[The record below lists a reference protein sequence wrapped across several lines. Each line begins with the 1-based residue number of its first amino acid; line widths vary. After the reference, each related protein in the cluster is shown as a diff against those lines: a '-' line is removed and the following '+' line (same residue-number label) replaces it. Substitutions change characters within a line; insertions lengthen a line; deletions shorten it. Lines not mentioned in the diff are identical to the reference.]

1 MKKGTLLLIGIT
13 LSHFIGNTQIN
24 NENGPMVSS
33 SPQSKVAQTSENRF
47 VIEED
52 VMEMPIYES
61 ITVEKIWK
69 DYEFF
74 GKSVSGF
81 RSMKDGNFFSKITR
95 VEGGVTVTK
104 HKFSDYEGS
113 GEVLIAADLIKS
125 IQMDD
130 YSFNSDETKAL
141 ISTNK
146 KSIYRRSF
154 SAVYYLL
161 DLETKKLQPLDESRQ
176 PQTLAEYSPDGT
188 KVSYIFENNLYVKD
202 IASGKVK
209 QLTKDGETN
218 KIING
223 TTDWVY
229 EEEFAITKAYGWSP
243 DSKFIAFL
251 KFNEDKVKEFNL
263 TYHYKLY
270 PNLYTFKYPKA
281 GEDNSVVTAHMVKA
295 KGGKAKQIELG
306 EYEYIPR
313 LKWSNTDNNLIIQ
326 TLNRH
331 QNHLKYHL
339 VSMNGKKHT
348 TKSFYE
354 EKSKT
359 YVEIDDNLL
368 ILKDGKTILRT
379 SEQNGFNHIY
389 KLGFDGKSTQITKG
403 DWDVIEFLGVD
414 EDNGTI
420 YYASAEKGPIY
431 KSIYKTGIDG
441 SGSHIISEET
451 GHSDAEFSNGMKY
464 FIKSHSDAN
473 TPTVYTLCDNTGKA
487 LKVLEDNADLIE
499 TLSDY
504 DLQKKEFIK
513 FKGYETELNGWMI
526 KPPNF
531 NPNKKYP
538 VYINIY
544 GGPGANTVSDSW
556 GSVNYMYHQLLA
568 QEGYIVVS
576 VDPRGT
582 MYRGEDFKKST
593 YLQLGKLE
601 TEDFIA
607 VGKELQGY
615 SYVDK
620 RRIGMM
626 GWSYGGFMTSLAMTK
641 GADVF
646 KMGIAVAPVT
656 NWRYYDNIYTERF
669 MRTPEENADGYDQNS
684 PINFVDQLKGKYLLI
699 HGSGDDNVH
708 YQNTMEMINAMVKAN
723 KQFDLFVYPNKNH
736 GIYGGNT
743 RNHLFNM
750 MFDYTLEN
758 L

>member
-1 MKKGTLLLIGIT
+1 MKKGTLFLIATVIGCT
-13 LSHFIGNTQIN
+13 IGN
-24 NENGPMVSS
+24 
-33 SPQSKVAQTSENRF
+33 AQTNNLSGPKISMSSIPKSDIIDRLVEIPKLP
-47 VIEED
+47 VKE
-52 VMEMPIYES
+52 

-74 GKSVSGF
+74 GASIDGF
-81 RSMKDGNFFSKITR
+81 RSMKDGNFFSKITM
-95 VEGGVTVTK
+95 VEGKKSVTK
-104 HKFSDYEGS
+104 HKFSDYS
-113 GEVLIAADLIKS
+113 GAGELLIGADLIKD
-125 IQMDD
+125 IQMDN
-130 YSFNSDETKAL
+130 YSFNSDESKVL
-141 ISTNK
+141 ITTHT
-146 KSIYRRSF
+146 KSIYRHSYT
-154 SAVYYLL
+154 AIYYML
-161 DLETKKLQPLDESRQ
+161 DLNTKKIQPLDEARQ

-188 KVSYIFENNLYVKD
+188 KVSYIYMNNLYVKE

-209 QLTKDGETN
+209 QLTTDGETN

-243 DSKFIAFL
+243 DSKYIAFL
-251 KFNEDKVKEFNL
+251 KFNEDKVREFTL
-263 TYHYKLY
+263 TYHRGLY
-270 PNLYTFKYPKA
+270 PDLYTFKYPKA
-281 GEDNSVVTAHMVKA
+281 GEDNSKVTAHIIVA
-295 KGGKAKQIELG
+295 KGGKAIQIELG

-313 LKWSNTDNNLIIQ
+313 LQWSETDNNLIIQ

-339 VSMNGKKHT
+339 ISMTGKKSI
-348 TKSFYE
+348 TKVFFE

-359 YVEIDDNLL
+359 FVEIDNNLL

-379 SEQNGFNHIY
+379 SEMDGYNHIY
-389 KLGFDGKSTQITKG
+389 KLGFDGTSTQITVGK
-403 DWDVIEFLGVD
+403 WDVIEFLGID
-414 EDNGTI
+414 EDSGMV
-420 YYASAEKGPIY
+420 YYTSAEAGAIHKGIF
-431 KSIYKTGIDG
+431 KVGLDG
-441 SGSHIISEET
+441 VKIQSLSDDQGT
-451 GHSDAEFSNGMKY
+451 NDAEFSNEMKY
-464 FIKSHSDAN
+464 FVKSYSNAN
-473 TPTVYTLCDNTGKA
+473 TPTVYTLCDNTGKE
-487 LKVLEDNADLIE
+487 LYILEDNVELIDNLRDYH
-499 TLSDY
+499 LS
-504 DLQKKEFIK
+504 QKEFIT
-513 FKGYETELNGWMI
+513 FKGHETELNGWII
-526 KPPNF
+526 KPANF
-531 NPNKKYP
+531 DPTKKYP

-544 GGPGANTVSDSW
+544 GGPGGNTVSDSW
-556 GSVNYMYHQLLA
+556 GGANHMYHELLA
-568 QEGYIVVS
+568 QKGYIVVS
-576 VDPRGT
+576 VDPRGSS
-582 MYRGEDFKKST
+582 YRGAEFKKST

-607 VGKELQGY
+607 VAKELQGY
-615 SYVDK
+615 SYVDGS
-620 RRIGMM
+620 RIGIM

-669 MRTPEENADGYDQNS
+669 MRTPAENKDGYDHNS

-708 YQNTMEMINAMVKAN
+708 YQNTMEMINALVAAN

-750 MFDYTLEN
+750 MLNYTLKN